1 VIYLTTKR
9 KMNRWSG
16 TQKQSVFIRRYMHES
31 DAIRWGEA
39 EVNIY
44 AKQ

>member
-1 VIYLTTKR
+1 
-9 KMNRWSG
+9 
-16 TQKQSVFIRRYMHES
+16 MHES

-44 AKQ
+44 AKQWMNEVSIYEGYNFEKCVDSSNI